1 MERGNTEVETLKL
14 NGWGLGDILE
24 GDEGYGPDQIKIIA
38 MGNERFIC
46 QWRNRETGSFD
57 RESPNTTLSCREW
70 RKVGSDAEMAID
82 WHSVAGSAIEDM
94 AELTDLLGVP
104 DEEAHRPI
112 TALVREYIASH
123 GIEDGWEVLPEDLR
137 THLNDFKEAISQVIA
152 LGDQDGYWKH
162 QLQTLERVGLMLID
176 RDLRLKET
184 GRGPAPALQR
194 TDINSVQ

>member
-1 MERGNTEVETLKL
+1 MERGKTEVETLKL

-46 QWRNRETGSFD
+46 QWRNRETGAFD

-94 AELTDLLGVP
+94 AELTELLGVP

>member
-1 MERGNTEVETLKL
+1 MERGKTEVETLKL

-24 GDEGYGPDQIKIIA
+24 GDEGHGPDQIKIIA

-46 QWRNRETGSFD
+46 EWRNRETGAFD

-70 RKVGSDAEMAID
+70 RKVGSDAGISID
-82 WHSVAGSAIEDM
+82 WHSVAVSAIEDM
-94 AELTDLLGVP
+94 AELTELLGVP

-137 THLNDFKEAISQVIA
+137 THLNDFKEAVSQVIA

-176 RDLRLKET
+176 RDRRLKEN

-194 TDINSVQ
+194 TDINSLQ

>member
-1 MERGNTEVETLKL
+1 MERGKTEVETLKL

-24 GDEGYGPDQIKIIA
+24 GDEGHGPDQIKIIA

-46 QWRNRETGSFD
+46 QWRNRETGAFD

-94 AELTDLLGVP
+94 AELTELLGVP